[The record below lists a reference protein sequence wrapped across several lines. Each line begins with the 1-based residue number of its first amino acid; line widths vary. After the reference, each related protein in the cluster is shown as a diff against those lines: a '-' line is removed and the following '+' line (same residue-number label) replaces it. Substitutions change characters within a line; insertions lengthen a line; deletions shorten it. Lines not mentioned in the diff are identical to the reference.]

1 MSRWTYIT
9 ATIVV
14 DTFANKKDI
23 KKYAERKLKK
33 APIIYGGEENASIYV
48 NRLNGYNT
56 YIDSDC
62 EQGKYQTKVYITIVG
77 DLRYRSKEDVLKE
90 YIDFLNYITKELKF
104 YIDMRCEYIEEFTCN
119 EDENTIYA
127 IKNGKIIS

>member
-1 MSRWTYIT
+1 MWTHIT

-14 DTFANKKDI
+14 DTFENKKDI
-23 KKYAERKLKK
+23 KKYVERKLKK
-33 APIIYGGEENASIYV
+33 APTIYGGEEDASIYV

-62 EQGKYQTKVYITIVG
+62 EQSKYQTKVCITIVG

-127 IKNGKIIS
+127 IENGKIIS

>member
-1 MSRWTYIT
+1 MWTHIT

-14 DTFANKKDI
+14 DTFENKKDI
-23 KKYAERKLKK
+23 KKYVERKLKK